1 MSIDVAELVKNAVIE
16 ASTSFRDDQLYAYHR
31 ALEIEDDPQA
41 RWVLEIMLEN
51 AILAKKNKVPLCDD
65 TGVPHILVEIGRE
78 TPIPPNFL
86 DQIKEG
92 INYGL
97 LKLPGRPMA
106 VRGNDIERIEQ
117 SKGLDKDPGKLV
129 PPGFLVDTADFKGV
143 KIHVLMLGGGPEIRA
158 FTRSVFHKRDHR
170 KLFKEVITWM
180 RSEIPKL
187 GCIPTV
193 PAIGIGRTHFE
204 ASSLMLKAM
213 THRRLDQQSEVE
225 IRITESLNKSGIGSL
240 GLGGRVTAL
249 GSLVQ
254 VGPQR
259 ASGVR
264 IVCMR
269 PCCSVEPRR
278 SSVFLSPNF
287 WSE

>member
-1 MSIDVAELVKNAVIE
+1 MDIDVVGMIKNAVIE
-16 ASTSFRDDQLYAYHR
+16 ASTSFRDDQLYAYQN
-31 ALEIEDDPQA
+31 ALEREEDPKA

-51 AILAKKNKVPLCDD
+51 ARLAERDKVPLCDD
-65 TGVPHILVEIGRE
+65 TGVPHVLVEIGHD
-78 TPIPPNFL
+78 TPIPPNL
-86 DQIKEG
+86 ITQIKEG
-92 INYGL
+92 ISKGL

-106 VRGNDIERIEQ
+106 VQGDAIERIEQ
-117 SKGLDKDPGKLV
+117 SHGLNNDPGKLV
-129 PPGFLVDTADFKGV
+129 PPGFLADSANFEGV

-158 FTRSVFHKRDHR
+158 LTRSVFHKRDHR

-187 GCIPTV
+187 GCTPTV
-193 PAIGIGRTHFE
+193 PAVGIGRTHFE

-213 THRRLDQQSEVE
+213 TYRRLDQQSELE
-225 IRITESLNKSGIGSL
+225 MEITESLNKSGIGSL
-240 GLGGRVTAL
+240 GLGGTVTAL

-278 SSVFLSPNF
+278 SSVFLPPDF

>member
-1 MSIDVAELVKNAVIE
+1 MENNVVGMVKNTVIE
-16 ASTSFRDDQLYAYHR
+16 ASTSFRDDQLGAYHR
-31 ALEIEDDPQA
+31 ALEKEENPKA

-51 AILAKKNKVPLCDD
+51 ALLAEKNKVPLCDD
-65 TGVPHILVEIGRE
+65 TGVPHVLVEIGHD
-78 TPIPPNFL
+78 TLLPPNFL
-86 DQIKEG
+86 GQIKEG
-92 INYGL
+92 IRQGL

-106 VRGNDIERIEQ
+106 VRGEGIERIEQ
-117 SKGLDKDPGKLV
+117 MKGLDNNPGKLV
-129 PPGFLVDTADFKGV
+129 PPGFLVDTADFEGL

-158 FTRSVFHKRDHR
+158 LTRSVFHKRDHR
-170 KLFKEVITWM
+170 KLFKEVVTWM

-187 GCIPTV
+187 GCTPTV
-193 PAIGIGRTHFE
+193 PAVGIGRTHFE

-213 THRRLDQQSEVE
+213 AHRSLDQQSELE
-225 IRITESLNKSGIGSL
+225 IEITESLNKSGIGSL
-240 GLGGRVTAL
+240 GLGGTVTAL

-254 VGPQR
+254 IGPQR

-278 SSVFLSPNF
+278 SSLYLPPNF